1 MKKIEKSFTGVF
13 IMVEALMENLKNRVT
28 IYQVSKASGYSIAT
42 VSRVISKKSN
52 VAEETRLKVEETIKR
67 LGYKPSALAQALAT
81 NKSTNI
87 GVVIPNANYVY
98 IANMLN
104 GINEVAN
111 KKGFVLTLF
120 TTAHSRDEALLAI
133 EKVITTHVDGA
144 IIFDDELD
152 EEDVAKINSY
162 SVPTIVVNSNVS
174 GERVGSIIFSYRN
187 VLEKTIKNYYEQGGK
202 REMTFIHVHDSGRL
216 LTKCE
221 KKFVET
227 HKEIGRPY
235 HIINCD
241 DSYTRTYNDFVE
253 HFKTNKNGYFI
264 AYRDSIAAAIEN
276 AATDVGLKVPQD
288 VEVLSL
294 VGTKYAHIVRP
305 TLSSMQIDMQEVGKR
320 SMYMLIDLINESL
333 ENKSYKFEAQFVKRN
348 STEY

>member
-1 MKKIEKSFTGVF
+1 
-13 IMVEALMENLKNRVT
+13 
-28 IYQVSKASGYSIAT
+28 
-42 VSRVISKKSN
+42 
-52 VAEETRLKVEETIKR
+52 
-67 LGYKPSALAQALAT
+67 
-81 NKSTNI
+81 
-87 GVVIPNANYVY
+87 
-98 IANMLN
+98 
-104 GINEVAN
+104 
-111 KKGFVLTLF
+111 
-120 TTAHSRDEALLAI
+120 
-133 EKVITTHVDGA
+133 
-144 IIFDDELD
+144 
-152 EEDVAKINSY
+152 
-162 SVPTIVVNSNVS
+162 
-174 GERVGSIIFSYRN
+174 
-187 VLEKTIKNYYEQGGK
+187 
-202 REMTFIHVHDSGRL
+202 MTFIHVHDSGRL

-253 HFKTNKNGYFI
+253 HFKTNKTGYFI

-276 AATDVGLKVPQD
+276 AATDVGLRVPQD